1 MTGILQMDAS
11 EQDAADAYVKAR
23 VRAGASS
30 TDVAFDL
37 LTVGA
42 KQGYPSAYKT
52 AAKLLEPALSNFG
65 TTEELNP
72 DAAGT
77 IRTMIDRVT
86 VAEMNGDK
94 TAWTKLLSGLDE
106 SNQEKMVYMREQIRS
121 GKTLNQA
128 GQGYI
133 KQQQDYAGLSPAQRS
148 TILSQR
154 NSDVNAVVNSLEA
167 QGFASRTWQGL

>member
-1 MTGILQMDAS
+1 M
-11 EQDAADAYVKAR
+11 
-23 VRAGASS
+23 
-30 TDVAFDL
+30 
-37 LTVGA
+37 GA

-52 AAKLLEPALSNFG
+52 AAKQLEPALSNFG

-106 SNQEKMVYMREQIRS
+106 SNQEKMVYMREQFRS

-167 QGFASRTWQGL
+167 QGFASRTWQGLAGIFSDTAHNLYQARVASG